1 MILKV
6 QNLVLD
12 KHGTVKLG
20 LGYLGYLGNWE
31 TGKLGYLAG
40 HAWSGSLAWSPSSAP
55 PPDELPP
62 SWIEGFERFETRGL

>member
-31 TGKLGYLAG
+31 TGI
-40 HAWSGSLAWSPSSAP
+40 SGWACLVRVTCLVSFFST

-62 SWIEGFERFETRGL
+62 SWTEGFERFETRGL